1 MVFAHDESVGD
12 LDLVMT
18 FDGAMPTG
26 VAVSRGQ
33 RIFVC
38 FPRWDDP
45 VEFTV
50 AELRS
55 GHLVPYP
62 NLGIQQPPN
71 TDPTAGLISVQSVV
85 VDARDRLWILD
96 TGAPR
101 HQTTSIG
108 GPKLVG
114 VDLAQDRVIRTILFP
129 AEVALR
135 TTYLNDVRF
144 DLRRGAAG
152 TAYITDS
159 SPVRSGLIVVDLAS
173 GRSWRRLDNHPSTKA
188 EPGFL
193 PVVEGRPLLL
203 RPANSLPQPYRTGAD
218 GIALG
223 ADGTRLFY
231 SALIGRRLF
240 SVSTDALVDH
250 ASNDDAVAATV
261 IDEGDKGGGGDGM
274 ESDAEGSMYTTNYE
288 HNAILRRRPDGL
300 YEPLAHAPYLLW
312 PDTLSLGPDRY
323 LYFTVNQLHR
333 GPRFHGG
340 HDLRQ
345 KPYGLFRVRVEA
357 SPVGRF

>member
-1 MVFAHDESVGD
+1 LAHDEPVGD
-12 LDLVMT
+12 LDLVTT

-26 VAVSRGQ
+26 VAVSRSQ

-55 GHLVPYP
+55 GQLVPYP
-62 NLGIQQPPN
+62 NLGIQHPAN
-71 TDPTAGLISVQSVV
+71 ADPTVGLISVQSVV
-85 VDARDRLWILD
+85 VDAQDQLWILD

-101 HQTTSIG
+101 HEMTSFG

-114 VDLAQDRVIRTILFP
+114 VDLAQDRVISTILFP
-129 AEVALR
+129 ADVALP
-135 TTYLNDVRF
+135 TTYLNDLRV

-152 TAYITDS
+152 TAYVTDS

-173 GRSWRRLDNHPSTKA
+173 GQSWRRLDNHPSTKA

-193 PVVEGRPLLL
+193 PVVEGRPLML
-203 RPANSLPQPYRTGAD
+203 RPPNGAPQPYRTGAD
-218 GIALG
+218 GIALS

-231 SALIGRRLF
+231 SSLIGRRLF
-240 SVSTDALVDH
+240 SVSTEAMVNQAAD
-250 ASNDDAVAATV
+250 DDAVAAT
-261 IDEGDKGGGGDGM
+261 IMDEGDKGGGGDGM
-274 ESDAEGSMYTTNYE
+274 ESDAEGALYTTNYE
-288 HNAILRRRPDGL
+288 HNAIFRRRPDGW
-300 YEPLAHAPYLLW
+300 YESLAHAPYLLW
-312 PDTLSLGPDRY
+312 PDTLALGSDRY
-323 LYFTVNQLHR
+323 LYVTVNQLHR

-340 HDLRQ
+340 QDLRRR
-345 KPYGLFRVRVEA
+345 PYGLFRVRVDA
-357 SPVGRF
+357 SPVGVF